1 MLPNTLPLP
10 MHTTTS
16 PLPLSTTFQE
26 KYLKKNDPKPN
37 TPQMCLLTDGIMK
50 KTETSSI
57 SGASNTTL
65 LISASIFINALT
77 VMGLLIW
84 NINVNVPTIDVLQK
98 KCAKW
103 LRIISI

>member
-1 MLPNTLPLP
+1 MRTTILPLP
-10 MHTTTS
+10 SFMMS
-16 PLPLSTTFQE
+16 LRR
-26 KYLKKNDPKPN
+26 YLKKNDPKPN